1 MAGKRDVEVAQG
13 EDVTLTYTLLDTA
26 GDPLDLTDWTMNWR
40 AWTPGNENVLTKTV
54 TLAGDPTTGV
64 CTVALAAA
72 DLGMAPGVY
81 LYELRRT
88 NTGSVTSVVVGRFVV
103 TDSPFVSG

>member
-1 MAGKRDVEVAQG
+1 MAGSQDVIVYQG
-13 EDVTLTYTLLDTA
+13 EDVTLTYNLRDTA
-26 GDPLDLTDWTMNWR
+26 GDPLDLTGWTASWR
-40 AWTPGNENVLTKTV
+40 VWTPGNENILTKTV

-72 DLGMAPGVY
+72 DLAMAPAVY
-81 LYELRRT
+81 RYELRRT
-88 NTGSVTSVVVGRFVV
+88 NSGSVTTVVVGKFTV

>member
-26 GDPLDLTDWTMNWR
+26 GDPLDLTGWT
-40 AWTPGNENVLTKTV
+40 AQYKVWTPGNDNVLTKTV
-54 TLAGDPTTGV
+54 TISGTPTTGV

-88 NTGSVTSVVVGRFVV
+88 NSGSVTSVVEGKFTVR
-103 TDSPFVSG
+103 DSPFVSG